1 MEQLKKV
8 EVALRAAGYRFSYT
22 RLQDAMKDGKITV
35 GYGEGGIHVDRDSAF
50 RWAEEHCSKGKR
62 RDQTASAP
70 LFDQDNLARIAKA
83 LEEISTHLAK
93 WNS

>member
-1 MEQLKKV
+1 MEPLKKV
-8 EVALRAAGYRFSYT
+8 EEALRAAGYRFSYT
-22 RLQDAMKDGKITV
+22 RLQDAMKEGKITV
-35 GYGEGGIHVDRDSAF
+35 GYGQGGIHVDRASAF
-50 RWAEEHCSKGKR
+50 EWADQHLSKAKVR
-62 RDQTASAP
+62 QQPASAP